1 MLPRKKEY
9 LPVQVRLLH
18 ARSQHA
24 CLGGGKGFQRQFI
37 HQFQKQIDFRPVKK
51 LRVFH
56 HPFVQQL
63 KGPLADGG
71 GTWTK
76 NEERKNNGR
85 RTKEQRKNG
94 RRTEEHRSIT
104 LSHQVPSSTMQ
115 WARQH
120 GTQHFYFLNF
130 DPVGTGLQ

>member
-1 MLPRKKEY
+1 MFAEMEKKNS

-85 RTKEQRKNG
+85 RTKEQRNNG
-94 RRTEEHRSIT
+94 RTTEEERKNTGQSLCPIK
-104 LSHQVPSSTMQ
+104 SHQVPCSG
-115 WARQH
+115 H
-120 GTQHFYFLNF
+120 GNMGRNIFIF
-130 DPVGTGLQ
+130 

>member
-85 RTKEQRKNG
+85 RTKEQRKNNG
-94 RRTEEHRSIT
+94 RTEEGRKNTGQSLCPIK
-104 LSHQVPSSTMQ
+104 SHQVPCSG
-115 WARQH
+115 H
-120 GTQHFYFLNF
+120 GNMDATFLF
-130 DPVGTGLQ
+130 FKF